1 MHEPEHG
8 PDAVSGPDDMA
19 FADTPHRDR
28 RSKRTSATPK
38 KAEGSGIKGLFSSL
52 KRTSRPETTELPER
66 RKSRSHRDRGEDTK
80 YPADP
85 EEARR
90 RRREERKRQQA
101 KQDLEGDGMATDVVP
116 GEFPPEADLDDPEA
130 RRAARRAQRASHQS
144 HRKMSGDSEAREAEE
159 RRARRK
165 EKERAR
171 EERELQ
177 LREEEE
183 EKRREEKRAR
193 RAARE
198 ERRARE
204 EQEAQEAQ
212 ARAEAKAAERRE
224 RRRMK
229 EEELAAPMSRH
240 ASKSRRH
247 RSRAGDKSHHGG
259 KEIRDEYVPPEE
271 YNGPNAPRRSH
282 YDYDPEQE
290 RRRAPHRSG
299 DKEKEKG
306 SKKRRP
312 KSHPPPAPAPPAA
325 VAPNGTP
332 LMSGGR
338 RDKISSWVHSQA
350 DDPPEPPPIVPTVLD
365 VPPPA
370 GEPLNTHSISSDEEA
385 RKDMRRKAKR
395 RSRHPGPRDE
405 DATDA
410 RARKRESRKSAAVH
424 ETRHEGS
431 SGSGAEDHY
440 PPQPVGFGKSW
451 FKKFMG

>member
-1 MHEPEHG
+1 MREPEHG
-8 PDAVSGPDDMA
+8 PDAVSGPDDMGY
-19 FADTPHRDR
+19 ADTAHRDR
-28 RSKRTSATPK
+28 RSKRSSAPPK

-52 KRTSRPETTELPER
+52 KRTTRPETTELPER
-66 RKSRSHRDRGEDTK
+66 RKSRSHRDRGAVEDAK
-80 YPADP
+80 YPGDP

-101 KQDLEGDGMATDVVP
+101 RQDLEGDGMATDAVP
-116 GEFPPEADLDDPEA
+116 GEFPAEAADPDDPEA
-130 RRAARRAQRASHQS
+130 RRAARRAQRASHHS
-144 HRKMSGDSEAREAEE
+144 SHHRKMSGDSEAAREAEE

-171 EERELQ
+171 EEREQQ
-177 LREEEE
+177 LRDEEE

-229 EEELAAPMSRH
+229 EEELAEAPPVSRH

-247 RSRAGDKSHHGG
+247 RSRAGD
-259 KEIRDEYVPPEE
+259 PAEE
-271 YNGPNAPRRSH
+271 PHTPRRSH
-282 YDYDPEQE
+282 HDYDPEQE
-290 RRRAPHRSG
+290 RHRAPHRSG
-299 DKEKEKG
+299 EKDKDKG

-312 KSHPPPAPAPPAA
+312 KSQHPPPAPAPPAA
-325 VAPNGTP
+325 VAPDGTP

-365 VPPPA
+365 VPPPP

-395 RSRHPGPRDE
+395 RSRHPGPRD
-405 DATDA
+405 DDMGDA
-410 RARKRESRKSAAVH
+410 RARKRESRKSAAVRH
-424 ETRHEGS
+424 DTRRDGS

-440 PPQPVGFGKSW
+440 PPAQPMGFGKSW
-451 FKKFMG
+451 FKRFMG